1 MSRTHRGM
9 YHDVCHEDSC
19 QRMYQEDDTTCS
31 YNATLPDG
39 LGRNGEAPELEG
51 VEWSEANTIVVA
63 MKIMF

>member
-19 QRMYQEDDTTCS
+19 QRMYQEDGTTCS

-51 VEWSEANTIVVA
+51 VE
-63 MKIMF
+63 